1 MAISERE
8 YRERARILREH
19 RAAIDALAKQASAEV
34 EKKYANMYGPN
45 WRQNLTSEQINY
57 IETSVRT
64 EKIQAQARIEE
75 VMFGLKNTQYSPSMT
90 LKK

>member
-1 MAISERE
+1 MAMSEFE
-8 YRERARILREH
+8 YRERERVLREY
-19 RAAIDALAKQASAEV
+19 RNSIDALAKKASAEV
-34 EKKYANMYGPN
+34 ETKYANMYGQN
-45 WRQNLTSEQINY
+45 WRTTLTTENASV
-57 IETSVRT
+57 IEESVRM